1 MLAKIEYENVVPE
14 IREHGKDEAVDRRAP
29 DIRATDSQIASTV
42 VELHCKLTYN

>member
-14 IREHGKDEAVDRRAP
+14 IREHGKDEAVDCSP